1 MIEFRDVTKVYG
13 NGTVGLDHVNLTIG
27 DGEFV
32 AVIGLSGAGKSTL
45 LRSVVRRSAVE
56 RRRGAK
62 HKTSRYAGGG
72 PVLLIERSTPSIRIV
87 IVQVTILER

>member
-45 LRSVVRRSAVE
+45 LRSVNRLIDVTTGEIIVDDVSITKADRRQLRDRKSV
-56 RRRGAK
+56 
-62 HKTSRYAGGG
+62 
-72 PVLLIERSTPSIRIV
+72 V
-87 IVQVTILER
+87 